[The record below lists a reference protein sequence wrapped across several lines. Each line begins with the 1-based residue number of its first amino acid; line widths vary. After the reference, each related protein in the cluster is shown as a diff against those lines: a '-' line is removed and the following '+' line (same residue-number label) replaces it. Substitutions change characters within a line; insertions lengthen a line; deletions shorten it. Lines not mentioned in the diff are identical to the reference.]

1 MLTKVYSIR
10 LSSPFVPGIIETVY
24 VECYTIYNTNIRKY
38 IGIGGIQLELVEP
51 IKSKKQIDALKK
63 YLRGQNIRDYLLFV
77 LGINSGLRISDL
89 LTLTVEDVQGQ
100 ERISLREKKTGKAK
114 DFPLSD
120 TCKKA
125 ILDYLKTTG
134 VKNGFLFAS
143 RKGHKP
149 ITRVQAYRI
158 LNEAA
163 QYVGIKEAVGTH
175 TLRKTFG
182 FHAYQNG
189 VDITRIQKLLNHS
202 APSVTLAYIGITK
215 QELDNVYISLNL

>member
-1 MLTKVYSIR
+1 MVLEALKM
-10 LSSPFVPGIIETVY
+10 
-24 VECYTIYNTNIRKY
+24 
-38 IGIGGIQLELVEP
+38 ELVEP
-51 IKSKKQIDALKK
+51 IRSKKQIDALKK

-125 ILDYLKTTG
+125 IHDYLKTTG
-134 VKNGFLFAS
+134 VTDGYLFAS
-143 RKGHKP
+143 RKGINKP
-149 ITRVQAYRI
+149 ISRVQAYRI
-158 LNEAA
+158 LNESA

-215 QELDNVYISLNL
+215 QELDNVYITLNL

>member
-1 MLTKVYSIR
+1 MVTNIGCIR
-10 LSSPFVPGIIETVY
+10 LCITFPPVAVQTVY
-24 VECYTIYNTNIRKY
+24 AECYTIYNTNKRKC
-38 IGIGGIQLELVEP
+38 IGIGGNKMELVEP
-51 IKSKKQIDALKK
+51 IRDKKQIDALKK

-100 ERISLREKKTGKAK
+100 ERIRLREKKTGKAK
-114 DFPLSD
+114 DFPLSE

-125 ILDYLKTTG
+125 IQEYLKTTG
-134 VKNGFLFAS
+134 VKEGYLFAS
-143 RKGHKP
+143 RKGNKP